1 MTRKDYVLLARALAD
16 SLSILDNVS
25 TSPATVAA
33 RSQQWR
39 ADVESV
45 ANALAGDNAA
55 FDKARFLK
63 ACGE

>member
-1 MTRKDYVLLARALAD
+1 MTRKDYVLLARALAN

-33 RSQQWR
+33 RSQQWV
-39 ADVESV
+39 ADCTSI
-45 ANALAGDNAA
+45 ANALAGDNAK